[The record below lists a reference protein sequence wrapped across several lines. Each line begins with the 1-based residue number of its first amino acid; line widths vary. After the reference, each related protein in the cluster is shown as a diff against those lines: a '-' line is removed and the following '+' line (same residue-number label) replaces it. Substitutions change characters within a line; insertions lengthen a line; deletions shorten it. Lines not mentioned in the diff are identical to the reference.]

1 MWFNYLKAILE
12 DSIYVLNIC
21 LLNTKN
27 SSIIKN
33 CVLCDE
39 LVTKNINKR
48 NQLLHGADVTS
59 SSSKDLTE
67 GLQILLQTNES

>member
-1 MWFNYLKAILE
+1 MWFNYQRAILE
-12 DSIYVLNIC
+12 DSMYVLNIC

-39 LVTKNINKR
+39 LVTKNINKH

-59 SSSKDLTE
+59 SSSRDLIE